1 MNAFGHLD
9 ERSIRRK
16 LLGPLL
22 AAGLLASVAS
32 VIVIRED
39 FSRTLMLRLR
49 QRAELI
55 ADMVNH
61 TAESISRPGELQ
73 RVVAAVGAEPEVN
86 LILVVAGQPAR
97 VIACTRQ
104 SWLGQNLEDLPFV
117 GIRRDLD
124 EVLRATRDYA
134 NYDAATAEYDYT
146 APLLLSQPEFA
157 RATLGRGAVMV
168 HLDTRP
174 AQAANREAVWKFL
187 FGYLALLAV
196 LALLGYRLLKR
207 VVLDP
212 IDAINQAVRALDR
225 NTEAPW
231 TKTRSSDEIGR
242 LAATLQGALQQADT
256 ALRELRNHQFA
267 VDQHCIVAI
276 TDTQGRITHVNDR
289 FCAMSQ
295 YSRDE
300 LIGKTHRMVHSGHH
314 PSAFF
319 AEMWSAIRQG
329 QVWHGE
335 ICNRARNGSLYW
347 VNTTIVPMPGPNG
360 KPAQYIAIRTDIT
373 PRKLAEEEIR
383 QTNREL
389 EAATIRANEMAL
401 TADAANAAKS
411 EFLATMSHEIRTPM
425 NGVIGFT
432 NLLLDSPLTEE
443 QRDHANTI
451 RHSGEALLTIINDI
465 LDLSKIEAGRLTIEC
480 HPFDL
485 ARSIQE
491 VAGLLSASA
500 TAQSLRLQVVWPDD
514 LRPGV
519 LADPVRVR
527 QVLLNLVG
535 NALKFT
541 PKGGAVTI
549 RVGRAGRA
557 GSGIA
562 PAPLPSAMGQDSDRL
577 MVRVVDT
584 GIGIPHEKQ
593 AALFTMF
600 SQADS
605 STTRRFGGTGLGL
618 AICKRLVTLMGGE
631 VGLESEPGR
640 GAEFWFT
647 LPAVELPPE
656 PESNPRPG
664 PVPPLAPALSNG
676 RNDSQFARRPR
687 ILVAEDTVTNQLLAT
702 KMLNR
707 FGCDVE
713 IADDGRAAVERFQQQ
728 AFDAILMDCQMPE
741 MDGFEATAEIRRL
754 EQESGRP
761 VRIPIIALTA
771 NAMQGD
777 DEKCKSAGM
786 DDYLAKP
793 FSPEKLKLLLERWT
807 NREAPRMAP

>member
-1 MNAFGHLD
+1 MNAFGQPT

-16 LLGPLL
+16 LLGPML

-32 VIVIRED
+32 VIAIREN
-39 FSRTLMLRLR
+39 FSRELMLRLR

-55 ADMVNH
+55 ADMINH

-73 RVVAAVGAEPEVN
+73 RVVAAVGAEPEIN

-104 SWLGQNLEDLPFV
+104 SWLGRELDELPFSGIRQNLE
-117 GIRRDLD
+117 
-124 EVLRATRDYA
+124 EVLRTTRDHSDYHP
-134 NYDAATAEYDYT
+134 ATAEFDYA

-157 RATLGRGAVMV
+157 RTTLGRGAVMV

-174 AQAANREAVWKFL
+174 AQASNREAVWKFL
-187 FGYLALLAV
+187 CAYLALLTV
-196 LALLGYRLLKR
+196 LAGLGYRLLKQ

-212 IDAINQAVRALDR
+212 IAAINRAVRSADR
-225 NTEAPW
+225 STDAPW
-231 TKTRSSDEIGR
+231 TITRSDDEIGR
-242 LAATLQGALQQADT
+242 LAATLQHSLQQADT

-289 FCAMSQ
+289 FCAISD
-295 YSRDE
+295 YSREE
-300 LIGKTHRMVHSGHH
+300 LLGQTHRVVNANQH
-314 PSAFF
+314 PSGFF
-319 AEMWSAIRQG
+319 TEMWATIGRG

-347 VNTTIVPMPGPNG
+347 VDTTIVPMPGPNG
-360 KPAQYIAIRTDIT
+360 KPSQYIAIRTDVT
-373 PRKLAEEEIR
+373 PRKMAEEEIR

-389 EAATIRANEMAL
+389 EEATTRANQMAL

-425 NGVIGFT
+425 NGVIGFA
-432 NLLLDSPLTEE
+432 NLLLDSPLTDE
-443 QRDHANTI
+443 QRDHAQTI
-451 RHSGEALLTIINDI
+451 RRSGEALLTIINDI
-465 LDLSKIEAGRLTIEC
+465 LDLSKIEAGRLTIDC
-480 HPFDL
+480 QPTDL

-491 VAGLLSASA
+491 VAALLSASA
-500 TAQSLRLQVVWPDD
+500 IAQSLKLQVLWPDG

-541 PKGGAVTI
+541 PQGGEVTI
-549 RVGRAGRA
+549 RVERVSPGEPVVAVDAGTDP
-557 GSGIA
+557 GS
-562 PAPLPSAMGQDSDRL
+562 PSVDRL
-577 MVRVVDT
+577 MIRVIDT
-584 GIGIPHEKQ
+584 GIGIPQEKQ
-593 AALFTMF
+593 AALFKVF

-618 AICKRLVTLMGGE
+618 AICKRLVILMGGDI
-631 VGLESEPGR
+631 GLESEHDR

-647 LPAVELPPE
+647 LPVAELPLQPE
-656 PESNPRPG
+656 PILRPSPLP
-664 PVPPLAPALSNG
+664 PVVPTLSAG
-676 RNDSQFARRPR
+676 RNESLSAGRPR
-687 ILVAEDTVTNQLLAT
+687 VLVAEDTVTNQLLAT
-702 KMLNR
+702 KMLSR

-713 IADDGRAAVERFQQQ
+713 IAADGRAAVDRFQQQ
-728 AFDAILMDCQMPE
+728 SFDAILMDCQMPE

-754 EQESGRP
+754 EQESGRSAR
-761 VRIPIIALTA
+761 VPIIALTA

-777 DEKCKSAGM
+777 DEKCKAAGM

-793 FSPEKLKLLLERWT
+793 FSPEKLKLVLERWT
-807 NREAPRMAP
+807 GREASKIAP